1 MSVEPVGDTDVAV
14 ANSVI
19 VDSVG
24 AVSGTLSHAVVVNA
38 TATSAKSA
46 RRKDRP
52 EPPCYHR
59 EKHNEAMQ
67 LAQETRSTERGFAM
81 AGLLVSIALLSLAMS
96 VAMPTWKTMAQRE
109 KEEELIWRGQQYDR
123 AIQLYRKK
131 NAAPGAPSVDK
142 LVEGRFLR
150 KKYKDPITNGDF
162 ELVGVSPAGNAPG
175 VQQPQRGFGQLVG
188 GVRSK
193 SKAKSLR
200 IVNGRSVYSDWQF
213 TYVPWKPGGQPTA
226 PGAQTP
232 GGSPASHAR
241 QQTGAAAGLSP
252 VAAAASASAARAGRA
267 APTPVA
273 IPIDVGVGEAA
284 GLTRAAPPPPRRAPA
299 GAAAAARRRDRPV
312 ASGARDW

>member
-1 MSVEPVGDTDVAV
+1 
-14 ANSVI
+14 
-19 VDSVG
+19 
-24 AVSGTLSHAVVVNA
+24 
-38 TATSAKSA
+38 
-46 RRKDRP
+46 
-52 EPPCYHR
+52 
-59 EKHNEAMQ
+59 
-67 LAQETRSTERGFAM
+67 M
-81 AGLLVSIALLSLAMS
+81 AGLLVAIALVSLALS

-162 ELVGVSPAGNAPG
+162 EIVGVSQAGNAPG
-175 VQQPQRGFGQLVG
+175 VQQPARGFGQLVG

-200 IVNGRSVYSDWQF
+200 VLNGRTVYSEWQF

-232 GGSPASHAR
+232 GGRPGQPTTPGGRPGGSRPGSAPR
-241 QQTGAAAGLSP
+241 GTGGFSISSDGQDTT
-252 VAAAASASAARAGRA
+252 VA
-267 APTPVA
+267 P
-273 IPIDVGVGEAA
+273 
-284 GLTRAAPPPPRRAPA
+284 LPPR
-299 GAAAAARRRDRPV
+299 
-312 ASGARDW
+312 

>member
-1 MSVEPVGDTDVAV
+1 
-14 ANSVI
+14 
-19 VDSVG
+19 
-24 AVSGTLSHAVVVNA
+24 
-38 TATSAKSA
+38 
-46 RRKDRP
+46 
-52 EPPCYHR
+52 
-59 EKHNEAMQ
+59 
-67 LAQETRSTERGFAM
+67 M
-81 AGLLVSIALLSLAMS
+81 AGLLVAIALVSLALS

-162 ELVGVSPAGNAPG
+162 EIVGVSQAGNAPG
-175 VQQPQRGFGQLVG
+175 VQQPARGFGQLVG

-200 IVNGRSVYSDWQF
+200 VLNGRTVYSEWQF

-232 GGSPASHAR
+232 GGRPGQPTTPGSRPGGSRPGSAPR
-241 QQTGAAAGLSP
+241 GTGGFSISSDGQDTT
-252 VAAAASASAARAGRA
+252 VA
-267 APTPVA
+267 P
-273 IPIDVGVGEAA
+273 
-284 GLTRAAPPPPRRAPA
+284 LPPR
-299 GAAAAARRRDRPV
+299 
-312 ASGARDW
+312 